1 MAVYYKWIKGCA
13 TNANLGNGL
22 WSYLKWGEGTSGTS
36 VNNLPTLYTSDGKV
50 DEPSNSLGYILTNN
64 ATDVNIEQKWQFK
77 NGINLIGPGI
87 KWSSTSNSSDAS
99 LEIKPNQSNKYF
111 RMIASHELCI
121 LSGGD
126 IALGM
131 KPDTDLDFRCVNI
144 TPPSENRKWD
154 GAKTKIL
161 SDLYLGG
168 TLKGTEDYIAYFP
181 RSGDSIIIKSD
192 LKIENFLKT
201 TKHIHSDSYC
211 EAEYFNATSD
221 IRAKENIKPATYNA
235 LELIKKLQIYTYNYI
250 NKPESVTGIMAQELL
265 EAQPKE
271 LDLVSNINASG
282 ENGDY
287 MSIKNDKLMFVLMKA
302 IQEQQEK
309 IEALEYELQCL
320 KNN

>member
-13 TNANLGNGL
+13 TNANLSNGL

-36 VNNLPTLYTSDGKV
+36 VNNLPTLYTSDGRV
-50 DEPSNSLGYILTNN
+50 DEPSNSLGYVLTND
-64 ATDVNIEQKWQFK
+64 ATGVNINKEWVF
-77 NGINLIGPGI
+77 NNNI
-87 KWSSTSNSSDAS
+87 KMN
-99 LEIKPNQSNKYF
+99 NSNKGTSLV
-111 RMIASHELCI
+111 IASHQDFYKITTTNDFCF
-121 LSGGD
+121 LSGGS

-131 KPDTDLDFRCVNI
+131 KPDTNLDFRCVNI
-144 TPPSENRKWD
+144 TPPSENKTWD

-168 TLKGTEDYIAYFP
+168 TLKGEDYIAYFP

-201 TKHIHSDSYC
+201 TKHIYSDSYIHSDSYC